1 MELKELIHLYYNI
14 LYKFNNYYI
23 KYYDNNS
30 DIYKVG
36 ISTITHI
43 FKLSLIQ
50 KKNIVEY
57 CENSIYYFFEF
68 ITQVKNNSDQYL
80 HLQSKDATIFIL
92 KKFFSENLYDH
103 CKENKLKANLYIF
116 EYIES
121 ITTIFMDIVFFY
133 TYSENNIE
141 NYYKKFIFYL
151 INLDLDQLKLYHYYL
166 PYILKNIPL
175 KQLNKYNISLVNTIK
190 PLTKTQIMHLK
201 NNIFKFDTIMKPTIA
216 IKQLL

>member
-1 MELKELIHLYYNI
+1 MII
-14 LYKFNNYYI
+14 IVIFIKF
-23 KYYDNNS
+23 
-30 DIYKVG
+30 
-36 ISTITHI
+36 
-43 FKLSLIQ
+43 SLIQ